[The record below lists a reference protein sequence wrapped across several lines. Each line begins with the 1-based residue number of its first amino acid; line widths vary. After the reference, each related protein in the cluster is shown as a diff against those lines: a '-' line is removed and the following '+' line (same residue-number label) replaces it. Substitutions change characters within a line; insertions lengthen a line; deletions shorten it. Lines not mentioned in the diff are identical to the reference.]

1 MKNLTT
7 KLDSVREAFASVFK
21 KRKTRIIDSLPA
33 LEEFTATRAAFIAQK
48 TLYGY
53 TKTRMGTSFPEM
65 FRDPMIIHSL
75 NIAKMH
81 HFAECLSDLCVF
93 VTGQVLAG
101 EGFSDPTRRAL
112 AVRLYDLG
120 LDANLEHTVDEFD
133 PADARKRFE
142 QRVNF
147 VDWSGTFDIRDA
159 FTHSQQSIIR
169 WAPIADELKALD
181 RDIVENSVR
190 FAWIEVRQQFDK
202 VLRLEPTRGDI
213 MKADLVSRAPAP
225 QAGC

>member
-1 MKNLTT
+1 MNNPTT
-7 KLDSVREAFASVFK
+7 ILDSVRDAFVSVFR
-21 KRKTRIIDSLPA
+21 KRKTRIIDSLAA

-53 TKTRMGTSFPEM
+53 TKTRMGTRFPEM
-65 FRDPMIIHSL
+65 FRDPNIIHSV

-81 HFAECLSDLCVF
+81 HFAECLSDLCLF

-101 EGFSDPTRRAL
+101 EGFSDTDRRAL
-112 AVRLYDLG
+112 ALRLYNLG
-120 LDANLEHTVDEFD
+120 LETNLEHTVEEFD

-147 VDWSGTFDIRDA
+147 VDWSGDFDIRDI

-169 WAPIADELKALD
+169 WAPIAEELKALD
-181 RDIVENSVR
+181 RDVVENSVR

-202 VLRLEPTRGDI
+202 LLRREATRDDIAKVDLLSPT
-213 MKADLVSRAPAP
+213 PAP
-225 QAGC
+225 PAGC